1 MAEPVM
7 KKIHL
12 PLPPDLHAELKRE
25 AEETGTPTTV
35 LAREAITEWLERR
48 RREQVAEEL
57 RAFARE
63 NAGTELDLDQ
73 EFEEAAADTL
83 AESPR

>member
-1 MAEPVM
+1 MPEPVL

-35 LAREAITEWLERR
+35 LAREAIKEWLERR
-48 RREQVAEEL
+48 RRDQIAEEL
-57 RAFARE
+57 RAFAIE
-63 NAGTELDLDQ
+63 NAGSELDLD
-73 EFEEAAADTL
+73 EDFEDAAADTL